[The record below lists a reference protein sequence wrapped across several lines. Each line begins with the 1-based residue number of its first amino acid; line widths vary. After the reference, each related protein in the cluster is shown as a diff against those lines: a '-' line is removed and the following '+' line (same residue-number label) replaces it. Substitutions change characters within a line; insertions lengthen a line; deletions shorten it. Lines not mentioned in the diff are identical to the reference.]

1 VGILKLIMFAS
12 VLIATSVFGDT
23 QQEINH
29 LLDYVANTD
38 CQYDRNG
45 QIFEGLVAWDHIN
58 MKFDYYKDKIETTED
73 FIKFA
78 ATKSKI
84 SAEKYKIRCP
94 GYEPVY
100 ASDWLIDE
108 LKIFRKNNY

>member
-1 VGILKLIMFAS
+1 M
-12 VLIATSVFGDT
+12 LIATSVFGDT
-23 QQEINH
+23 QQEIDH
-29 LLDYVANTD
+29 LLGYVANTN

-45 QIFEGLVAWDHIN
+45 SIYDGSEARDHIN
-58 MKFDYYKDKIETTED
+58 MKYEYYKDKIETTED
-73 FIKFA
+73 FVKFS

-84 SAEKYKIRCP
+84 SGEKYKILCP

-108 LKIFRKNNY
+108 LRIYRKNN